1 MTQHTT
7 GVPNLRMRGLPHLA
21 TTQGFLDDIRRGWAA
36 EPREP
41 QLVTGAANAAA
52 THRDRLAQALPNRV
66 IVIGSGQ
73 SPVRNDDCN
82 YEFRAH
88 SDFLWLIAAPIE
100 RAVLVLRTA
109 GGRADAALYLPS
121 PARPGDK
128 GFFSD
133 AHYGELWTGPMPGL
147 DEWATA
153 LDINVQPIEK
163 LTGSLTAECEV
174 LTGGFI
180 DDDALGPVRRAD
192 TTELGETMSRLRMIK
207 DEWELDRLRFAVDLT
222 VEGFKAVAGQVPTAA
237 ARQGGERWLQGT
249 FSRHARTVGN
259 DVGYGTIVAT
269 GRNAAVLHWTRC
281 DSALGEQDA
290 LLLDMGVEDKS
301 FYTADVTR
309 TIPVSGTFT
318 PEQRMVHDL
327 VEKSHRAGL
336 DAVRPGRT
344 FLDFHH
350 RCMEVIA
357 QGLADWGMLPV
368 SVDEALSPEGQQHR
382 RFIVCGIGHHLGLD
396 VHDCSKS
403 TVEGYQ
409 EATLEAGMALTVEP
423 GLYFHANDAQVPPEL
438 RGIGV
443 RIEDDLVVTDTGID
457 ILSAALPINAAELE
471 HWTTQQFG

>member
-1 MTQHTT
+1 MTEQT
-7 GVPNLRMRGLPHLA
+7 PDAPDLRMRGLPRLA
-21 TTQGFLDDIRRGWAA
+21 ETKGFLDDIRQGWAT
-36 EPREP
+36 ETRQPK
-41 QLVTGAANAAA
+41 LVAGAANSAAA
-52 THRDRLAQALPNRV
+52 HRDRLAQALPNRV

-82 YEFRAH
+82 HEFRAH
-88 SDFLWLIAAPIE
+88 SDFLWLVAAPIE
-100 RAVLVLRTA
+100 RAVIVLRTY
-109 GGRADAALYLPS
+109 GGRADATLFMSP
-121 PARPGDK
+121 PARPGDN

-133 AHYGELWTGPMPGL
+133 ANYGELWTGPVPGL
-147 DEWATA
+147 AEWSGA
-153 LDINVQPIEK
+153 LGIDIQPLEK
-163 LTGSLTAECEV
+163 LAGSLAAESDV
-174 LTGGFI
+174 LVGGFV
-180 DDDALGPVRRAD
+180 DNDTLGPVRQAEA
-192 TTELGETMSRLRMIK
+192 TALGETLSRLRMIK
-207 DEWELDRLRFAVDLT
+207 DEWEIGQLRSAVDLT
-222 VEGFKAVAGQVPTAA
+222 VDGFRAVAGQVPTAA
-237 ARQGGERWLQGT
+237 RRGGERWLQGT
-249 FSRHARTVGN
+249 FNRHARTFGN

-290 LLLDMGVEDKS
+290 LLLDMGVEEKS

-318 PEQRMVHDL
+318 REQRMVHDL

-357 QGLADWGMLPV
+357 QGLADWDMLPV
-368 SVDEALSPEGQQHR
+368 SVDEALSREGQQHR

-403 TVEGYQ
+403 TVEDYQ
-409 EATLEAGMALTVEP
+409 HATLQPGMALTVEP
-423 GLYFHANDAQVPPEL
+423 GLYFHANDEQVPPEL

-443 RIEDDLVVTDTGID
+443 RIEDDLVVTEDGID
-457 ILSAALPINAAELE
+457 ILSDALPINATELE
-471 HWTTQQFG
+471 RWTTAQFG